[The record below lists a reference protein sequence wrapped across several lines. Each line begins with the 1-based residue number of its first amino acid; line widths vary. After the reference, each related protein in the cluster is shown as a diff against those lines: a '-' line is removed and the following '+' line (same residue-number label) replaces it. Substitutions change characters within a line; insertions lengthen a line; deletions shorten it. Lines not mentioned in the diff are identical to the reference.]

1 MIKKLGSLRPNCKAR
16 IIFSKI
22 AEGTKQYYPFASE
35 IETDNNYP
43 KLPIIN
49 PIIMAENGEIVE
61 KVGQNCIGGG
71 KKLIR
76 NVNRIII
83 IA

>member
-1 MIKKLGSLRPNCKAR
+1 MSDEYFNNLFLIKKLGSLRPNCKAR

-35 IETDNNYP
+35 IGTDNNYP

-49 PIIMAENGEIVE
+49 PIIMAGNVEIVE
-61 KVGQNCIGGG
+61 KVGKNMIE
-71 KKLIR
+71 
-76 NVNRIII
+76 
-83 IA
+83 